1 MGDVLLFVYLL
12 LLAGAVALPAQ
23 PELPSSSTG
32 CVDELVAFSPCLPYI
47 SDTPNNIS
55 DTPPIQCC
63 DNFAAA
69 FDNNTAICLC
79 YLVHNPQIL
88 GFPTNITM
96 LMSLTSVCP
105 VKEKQDVKNLSLES
119 LCSGPTM
126 LPPFRTITDHR
137 GSSSGPRSPSLGP
150 SPSRHHDHP
159 SAQEPPPSDADDDN
173 PSPAAQPPPPCTCS
187 STIGMMCNYRLWI
200 LSAIS
205 IVLHLSCKHTTY
217 VILPLSW
224 L

>member
-1 MGDVLLFVYLL
+1 M
-12 LLAGAVALPAQ
+12 
-23 PELPSSSTG
+23 
-32 CVDELVAFSPCLPYI
+32 
-47 SDTPNNIS
+47 
-55 DTPPIQCC
+55 
-63 DNFAAA
+63 
-69 FDNNTAICLC
+69 
-79 YLVHNPQIL
+79 
-88 GFPTNITM
+88 
-96 LMSLTSVCP
+96 
-105 VKEKQDVKNLSLES
+105 
-119 LCSGPTM
+119 
-126 LPPFRTITDHR
+126 PPFRTITDHR
-137 GSSSGPRSPSLGP
+137 GSSSGPRSPSPGP
-150 SPSRHHDHP
+150 SPSRRRRPSPPRNPPPGHHDHP